1 MSTRYQFTVSVI
13 LVQPSAAGIG
23 PFSFDLG
30 PQLPT
35 GDDIVSIVVKSYL
48 DTIETT
54 SSLIS
59 GGPTVAGNIVS
70 VYFDYPS
77 ADLHG
82 DHKLTFIYTLVSGAI
97 DEADFFKVTVS
108 DH

>member
-1 MSTRYQFTVSVI
+1 MSTRYQFPVDVI
-13 LVQPSAAGIG
+13 LIQPSAVGIG

-35 GDDIVSIVVKSYL
+35 GDNINLIEVKSHL
-48 DTIETT
+48 GTTETT
-54 SSLIS
+54 SGLIS
-59 GGPTVAGNIVS
+59 GVPAVAGNIVS
-70 VYFDYPS
+70 VYFNYPGT
-77 ADLHG
+77 DLHG